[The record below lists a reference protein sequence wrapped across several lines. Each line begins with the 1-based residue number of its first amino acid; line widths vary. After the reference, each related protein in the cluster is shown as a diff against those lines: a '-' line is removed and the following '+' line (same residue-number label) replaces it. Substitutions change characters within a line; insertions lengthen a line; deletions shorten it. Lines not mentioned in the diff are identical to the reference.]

1 MSIGFVGTTFYFKF
15 LIPSLE
21 LKFLFRSSISYNL
34 RTIFILSISLS
45 SRYFLQSEIFFPTV
59 FFVSSSN
66 VIQLLLRIHNFL
78 TESRPTL
85 LENPSKRQQ
94 SAFWSISM
102 RFSEQYDSEASS
114 RTFVHAHP
122 RAYIINHVCLNNRIT
137 QTRLIRTY
145 NDSVDSSFKHGRSVY
160 RCFLQ
165 LQLFSFLSPFFFS
178 PFSLLVEDLQRSER
192 RKLKQE
198 KVMPSHLSRRLNALT
213 RHRRLGFE
221 RWKSIRIW
229 IIIFSLRRSTD
240 TLSIIDDLG
249 SWDFLLSKKQ
259 YTAARQFRILVTRA
273 AKKRI
278 IYIPFP
284 DF

>member
-1 MSIGFVGTTFYFKF
+1 
-15 LIPSLE
+15 
-21 LKFLFRSSISYNL
+21 
-34 RTIFILSISLS
+34 
-45 SRYFLQSEIFFPTV
+45 
-59 FFVSSSN
+59 
-66 VIQLLLRIHNFL
+66 
-78 TESRPTL
+78 
-85 LENPSKRQQ
+85 
-94 SAFWSISM
+94 M

-114 RTFVHAHP
+114 RSFVHAHP

-165 LQLFSFLSPFFFS
+165 LQLFPFLFPFFFF

-229 IIIFSLRRSTD
+229 IIIFSLRRSTG
-240 TLSIIDDLG
+240 TFEYYRRPRLVEFSAIDKGVHRRSTVSNICNSCRKKENYLY
-249 SWDFLLSKKQ
+249 SFSRFLKYK
-259 YTAARQFRILVTRA
+259 RILSRFSFPNFSRSCTKFLTWSRSIVIHFTTKSISLLNTR
-273 AKKRI
+273 RVS
-278 IYIPFP
+278 
-284 DF
+284 

>member
-1 MSIGFVGTTFYFKF
+1 MSVGFVGTTFYFKF

-145 NDSVDSSFKHGRSVY
+145 NDSVDSSFNMVVRFIAAFYNYNFS
-160 RCFLQ
+160 RFFP
-165 LQLFSFLSPFFFS
+165 LFSFPPFLCS
-178 PFSLLVEDLQRSER
+178 
-192 RKLKQE
+192 
-198 KVMPSHLSRRLNALT
+198 
-213 RHRRLGFE
+213 
-221 RWKSIRIW
+221 
-229 IIIFSLRRSTD
+229 
-240 TLSIIDDLG
+240 
-249 SWDFLLSKKQ
+249 
-259 YTAARQFRILVTRA
+259 
-273 AKKRI
+273 
-278 IYIPFP
+278 
-284 DF
+284 